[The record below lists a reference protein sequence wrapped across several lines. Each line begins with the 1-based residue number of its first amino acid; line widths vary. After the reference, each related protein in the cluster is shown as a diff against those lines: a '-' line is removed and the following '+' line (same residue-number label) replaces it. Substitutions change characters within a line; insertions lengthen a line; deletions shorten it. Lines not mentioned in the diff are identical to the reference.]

1 MICRLCQS
9 SEPYSL
15 RFGDFG
21 SRPFWCAKCRRR
33 YRESPQTV
41 VVPFGAN
48 RLEIESLYPGF
59 SEDEEVKTE
68 LWMMAEK
75 LLKKALSRPMKT
87 TVFLWHDPLVDY
99 AAPIWWFMLEGMGD
113 VLVISLFEIDPLRWR
128 KKES

>member
-1 MICRLCQS
+1 
-9 SEPYSL
+9 
-15 RFGDFG
+15 
-21 SRPFWCAKCRRR
+21 
-33 YRESPQTV
+33 
-41 VVPFGAN
+41 
-48 RLEIESLYPGF
+48 
-59 SEDEEVKTE
+59 
-68 LWMMAEK
+68 MMAEK